1 MKTGKLTYA
10 FYAFVFLASI
20 SWSCKKNVTS
30 LPNFTDDS
38 IPVTKIDS
46 TIPKID
52 SNFYSVSG
60 SGGQDTGQILLAF
73 NTNSNSIGNLVILDQ
88 KGYVVKEKTLDSRA
102 DDFQKW
108 TINGQTLYSYLLA
121 EGTYTTGGPAT
132 EEGYD
137 VICDSNLNELSRA
150 KFLSPGNIDNPDND
164 RLDVHD
170 FILLGVNHYMAISA
184 QVESPTNIPDS
195 LHPSSKVRVTACLIQ
210 EVNNGQVVF
219 QWDGTNYPELYSSS
233 VENNDFTDSVD
244 IMDYMHMNSICID
257 PNDNNIIVSFRNLN
271 EIIKINRV
279 TGNIMWRLGGPYS
292 DYLLTPNEE
301 FLRQHYVRF
310 TDNNQTLIF
319 VDNGQ
324 ITLRP
329 YSRILEFQL
338 DQNAK
343 QITSFSSYN
352 IPDNFIQY
360 AGSVKKVNGN
370 YFIGGGSGSYAL
382 QVNYTTNEV
391 YLRLNQLYS
400 SYRALKY

>member
-1 MKTGKLTYA
+1 METRKLPYA
-10 FYAFVFLASI
+10 FYVCLIIVCITWGCQKRTGIPQSI
-20 SWSCKKNVTS
+20 SDDDTVTA
-30 LPNFTDDS
+30 PN
-38 IPVTKIDS
+38 
-46 TIPKID
+46 KID
-52 SNFYSVSG
+52 SNLYTLSEP
-60 SGGQDTGQILLAF
+60 GGQDTGEIFLSI
-73 NTNSNSIGNLVILDQ
+73 NTNSNTIGNLLILDQ
-88 KGYVVKEKTLDSRA
+88 KGYIIKEKKLNSRA

-108 TINGQTLYSYLLA
+108 VINGQTRYSYLLVD
-121 EGTYTTGGPAT
+121 GTDTTGGPAT

-150 KFLSPGNIDNPDND
+150 KFLSPGNVDNPDND
-164 RLDVHD
+164 KLDVHD
-170 FILLGVNHYMAISA
+170 FILLGDNHYMAISD
-184 QVESPTNIPDS
+184 QEESPTNIPDS
-195 LHPSSKVRVTACLIQ
+195 LHPAKNVKVTACLIQ

-233 VENNDFTDSVD
+233 VENNNFTDSVD
-244 IMDYMHMNSICID
+244 RLDYMHMNSLCID
-257 PNDNNIIVSFRNLN
+257 SSDNNIIVSFRNLN

-292 DYLLTPNEE
+292 DFPLTADEL
-301 FLRQHYVRF
+301 FLRQHYVRLI
-310 TDNNQTLIF
+310 DKDQTLIF

-343 QITSFSSYN
+343 QIHSFSAYN

-360 AGSVKKVNGN
+360 AGSVKKANGN
-370 YFIGGGSGSYAL
+370 YFIGGGSANYAL

-400 SYRALKY
+400 SYRAIKY